1 MTDLFFLDGGRDE
14 RAGMKTKFRWSNLW
28 IIMRREVRDQ
38 IRDRRTLFMIFVL
51 PILLYPMLM
60 FGMLQVL
67 SALEQKPRVV
77 VVVGSENLPPAP
89 PLLDPSGKGFSP
101 DLFDSPGD
109 AGRMVVERQDATSD
123 WADPRTAESA
133 IRHGLASAVVIIP
146 KDLRDQLKRD
156 VEIAIPIQYNSV
168 DEPSQITQLR
178 LKDMLARWKA
188 SIVAGRLARDRKDK
202 SYTEPIEVRA
212 LDVATADEKG
222 GNVWSRLF
230 PFLLVMMSLTGAFYP
245 AVDLCAGEK
254 ERGTMETLLISPAS
268 RSEIVLCKFLTVMLA
283 SVTTAILNLLSMGL
297 TGMQVARQFGEMGGG
312 AGRRA
317 VAASFAAPSP
327 QSTFWMLVLLIP
339 LAAFFSAVCLALA
352 VLARSMKEGQY
363 YMTPLYMICLP
374 LVFLTLSPEIELNLF
389 NSLLPITGVALL
401 LRALIMGNYDT
412 AAQFF
417 LPVLVPTLIYAA
429 VALRWAIDQFQR
441 EDVLFRE
448 AERFNV
454 VAWLRHLIRDREPTP
469 TGAQAVLCF
478 ALILSAS
485 WFLTLYLSSRGAGVD
500 LATVAAGQLMIMIPP
515 VIMAFMLTR
524 CPFRTLRLTIP
535 EGRYLLLALGLVIAL
550 NPLVNELRPLVE
562 WLFPIR
568 RQIAETLGKMMA
580 QAPSLPIAILSLAIM
595 PAVCEEL
602 AFRGFILS
610 GLEHQRR
617 TRSAIVLSA
626 FLFGFLHVLLSLF
639 QQLFNATLLGVVLG
653 LLAVRGKS
661 LLPGIV
667 FHAINNAWA
676 ITLPRLVGMKSL
688 QPALSA
694 VFRDPAQG
702 LYHEGWLAL
711 GVVCSA
717 GLLYHLWRLRFIRPP
732 EPSLAAPVVVP

>member
-1 MTDLFFLDGGRDE
+1 
-14 RAGMKTKFRWSNLW
+14 MKTKFRWSNLF

-51 PILLYPMLM
+51 PILLYPILM
-60 FGMLQVL
+60 FGMLQVM

-77 VVVGSENLPPAP
+77 VVVGAENLPSSP
-89 PLLDPSGKGFSP
+89 PLLDPSGQGFSP
-101 DLFDSPGD
+101 DLFDSLAD
-109 AGRMVVERQDATSD
+109 AGRMVVIHEDSQSA
-123 WADPRTAESA
+123 WADPRMAERA
-133 IRHGLASAVVIIP
+133 IRHGQASAVVIIP
-146 KDLRDQLKRD
+146 KDLPDQLKRD

-168 DEPSQITQLR
+168 DEPSQITHLR
-178 LKDMLARWKA
+178 LKEMLARWKGI
-188 SIVAGRLARDRKDK
+188 IVASRLERDRKDK
-202 SYTEPIEVRA
+202 SYTEPIDVRA

-222 GNVWSRLF
+222 GSVWARLF

-268 RSEIVLCKFLTVMLA
+268 RSEIVLGKFLTIMLA

-297 TGMQVARQFGEMGGG
+297 TGMQVAHQFGATGGG
-312 AGRRA
+312 PGRHM
-317 VAASFAAPSP
+317 AASFAPP
-327 QSTFWMLVLLIP
+327 TLQSAFWMLILLIP
-339 LAAFFSAVCLALA
+339 LAAFFSALCLALA

-429 VALRWAIDQFQR
+429 VALRWAVDQFQR

-448 AERFNV
+448 AERFSIA
-454 VAWLRHLIRDREPTP
+454 AWLRHLIRDREPTP
-469 TGAQAVLCF
+469 TGAHAVLCF

-485 WFLTLYLSSRGAGVD
+485 WFLTLYLASSGAGVD
-500 LATVAAGQLMIMIPP
+500 LAAVAAGQLMIMLPP
-515 VIMAFMLTR
+515 VIMALMLTKA
-524 CPFRTLRLTIP
+524 PLKTLRLTIP
-535 EGRYLLLALGLVIAL
+535 EGRYVILALGLVVAL

-568 RQIAETLGKMMA
+568 QQIRETLGKLMA
-580 QAPSLPIAILSLAIM
+580 EAPSLPVAILVLAIL
-595 PAVCEEL
+595 PAICEEL

-610 GLEHQRR
+610 GLERQRR

-626 FLFGFLHVLLSLF
+626 FMFGFLHVLLSLF
-639 QQLFNATLLGVVLG
+639 QQLFNATLLGIVLG
-653 LLAVRGKS
+653 LLAVRSKS
-661 LLPGIV
+661 LLPGVV
-667 FHAINNAWA
+667 FHAVNNAWA
-676 ITLPRLVGMKSL
+676 IALPKLLGVKVLEPLM
-688 QPALSA
+688 SA
-694 VFRDPAQG
+694 VFRDPSQG
-702 LYHEGWLAL
+702 LYHEVWIAASVIGSGA
-711 GVVCSA
+711 
-717 GLLYHLWRLRFIRPP
+717 LLYYLWRLKFAGAARPT
-732 EPSLAAPVVVP
+732 LAAPAVA